1 MNVGLAGGGPAAE
14 AVAAALGD
22 VDASVTETDPDD
34 LGRFPVGAVVAPSGA
49 AAFDAANAAADR
61 WVAVEVGGV
70 GGHALADV
78 DAAVSVFDAGGDP
91 ARAGCLD
98 CLVRRVA
105 ATDPETTDRV
115 SGDRSAVRFA
125 GAVAG
130 RSLVRLLAGEA
141 VAGTTRPVPGHPR
154 RFLPVPGCDCARE
167 RGEGSEGSEGTDRYA
182 VGGLD
187 HRAVEVA
194 DALDRAE
201 IAVDDLTGVV
211 TEVGERESFPVPY
224 YVARVADTRGFSD
237 ARAAELAAGV
247 DADWN
252 PAFVKALGEAL
263 ERYCAGVYDR
273 GDLTTATERTRAAP
287 VSPGRFVRPSPG
299 EAGDY
304 RPADPEEP
312 IDWVP
317 GVALAGDAVAAVA
330 DGDDATDP
338 ETADDADPRTPET
351 ADADPLVD
359 RTVSLPAEFVHF
371 PPPADRHKPSI
382 TTGLGLGNSLVEA
395 ALSGLYEVIER
406 DATMLAWYSTFEPL
420 GLAVDDPGF
429 ETLVGRARA
438 EELTVTPLLVTQDVD
453 VPVVAVAVHRE
464 GDWPRFAVG
473 SGASL
478 DPTAAARSA
487 LAEALQNWTELRGM
501 GPERAAAEQG
511 AIGEYAD
518 LPAAARDFVDP
529 ETTVPAAGVGPD
541 PRPTGRAE
549 LAAVASR
556 LADVGLEAYL
566 ARTTTH
572 DVAALGFEGVRA
584 VVPEAQPL
592 FTGAPFF
599 GDRAASVPREL
610 GFEPRPD
617 APYHPYP

>member
-14 AVAAALGD
+14 AVAAALDD
-22 VDASVTETDPDD
+22 VDASVTETDPAD
-34 LGRFPVGAVVAPSGA
+34 LGRFPVGVVVAPSGA
-49 AAFDAANAAADR
+49 EAFDAANAAADR

-78 DAAVSVFDAGGDP
+78 DAAVSVFDAGADP

-130 RSLVRLLAGEA
+130 RSLVRLLAGES

-154 RFLPVPGCDCARE
+154 RFLPVPGCDCGDGDG
-167 RGEGSEGSEGTDRYA
+167 RGGESGDRYA
-182 VGGLD
+182 VSGLA
-187 HRAVEVA
+187 HRSVDVA

-201 IAVDDLTGVV
+201 VAVDDLTGVV

-287 VSPGRFVRPSPG
+287 VSPGRFVRPTAG
-299 EAGDY
+299 EGGDY

-317 GVALAGDAVAAVA
+317 GVALAGDAMAVSDSA
-330 DGDDATDP
+330 STPP
-338 ETADDADPRTPET
+338 ETAES
-351 ADADPLVD
+351 DPLVD
-359 RTVSLPAEFVHF
+359 RAVSLPAEFVHF

-395 ALSGLYEVIER
+395 GLSGLYEVIER

-420 GLAVDDPGF
+420 GLDIDDPGF

-518 LPAAARDFVDP
+518 LPAAAREFVDP
-529 ETTVPAAGVGPD
+529 ETTVPAAGVGPA
-541 PRPTGRAE
+541 PRPTGRGE

-556 LADVGLEAYL
+556 LADAGLEAFL
-566 ARTTTH
+566 ARTTTR

-592 FTGAPFF
+592 FTGTPFF